1 MVYNREFRRNN
12 FDQDAGIPGVFTLG
26 EATIEEIKTLEEL
39 KQNLGN
45 KRDLYNIF
53 AIFRNFQT
61 RFRIRKQWHPAR
73 EKSQKQACGRMY
85 EQN

>member
-1 MVYNREFRRNN
+1 MREFRERRGLSN
-12 FDQDAGIPGVFTLG
+12 DPD
-26 EATIEEIKTLEEL
+26 K
-39 KQNLGN
+39 N

-73 EKSQKQACGRMY
+73 EKSQKQACGMMY